1 MEGVSIQ
8 AAQVLVELIG
18 NSKKVEKEL
27 LGRRFLEQA
36 RGYEETL
43 KFMEGMRA
51 IRVKGREIHRAMAWG
66 EIQKSLL
73 EGKQTFAKYLTKLGI
88 ESGTQYGDE
97 MREVVRAFRLE
108 GGSVCLQPKDLRVE
122 TYTARNILLEAG
134 ALQVDHQTGTYTI
147 NQWFYREFVRVR
159 YAYGVTPE
167 DLEER
172 LKERG
177 EIGLEAELKV
187 LEYERDA
194 VGDRD
199 ALNVI
204 HIALENTNAGFDI
217 ASTRREKN
225 TDKLLVRMIEVK
237 AVSSSDWGFTLTRNE
252 VRVATESKD
261 AYFLYLIPVIAG
273 EPTIKKM
280 NVVQNPVMELRKQDE
295 WTIVEGDW
303 RVSRKQR
310 YG

>member
-1 MEGVSIQ
+1 
-8 AAQVLVELIG
+8 
-18 NSKKVEKEL
+18 
-27 LGRRFLEQA
+27 
-36 RGYEETL
+36 
-43 KFMEGMRA
+43 
-51 IRVKGREIHRAMAWG
+51 
-66 EIQKSLL
+66 
-73 EGKQTFAKYLTKLGI
+73 
-88 ESGTQYGDE
+88 

-108 GGSVCLQPKDLRVE
+108 GGQAWLQPEDLRGK
-122 TYTARNILLEAG
+122 YYAARNILLEAG

-147 NQWFYREFVRVR
+147 NNWFYREFVRVR

-167 DLEER
+167 NLVER

-187 LEYERDA
+187 FEYERDA
-194 VGDRD
+194 VGKRD
-199 ALNVI
+199 LVNVI

-217 ASTRREKN
+217 ASTRREKD
-225 TDKLLVRMIEVK
+225 TDKLLFRMIEVK

-261 AYFLYLIPVIAG
+261 AYFLYLVPVIEG
-273 EPTIKKM
+273 EPTVTNMI
-280 NVVQNPVMELRKQDE
+280 VVKNPVMELMKQDQ